1 LFKIQKD
8 KLGKIAAFLLVISFL
23 VYIFFFS
30 IDNLNYKIIFQEKEK
45 LILALLSTLY
55 ISIVTLI
62 ITLISG
68 FIFYLFQ
75 NINNVFFRTLS
86 KILREIIMGTPLLV
100 MIFLIVYVFGI
111 RIQIYNKTMLGI
123 ISLSLYMTP
132 YMANSYEAA
141 MSIISERQYLVME
154 LYDFNFFQKYRYIIL
169 PQIIK
174 PLLPSMINNL
184 SIIIKGSA
192 LLKIISVGEI
202 AYIITVISNK
212 SYASIEGYL
221 VMWIMYLIITI
232 PLSLLASHFAK
243 RFSV

>member
-1 LFKIQKD
+1 M
-8 KLGKIAAFLLVISFL
+8 VIIFF
-23 VYIFFFS
+23 VYILFFS
-30 IDNLNYKIIFQEKEK
+30 IDNLNYKIIFQDKEK
-45 LILALLSTLY
+45 LLLALLATLY
-55 ISIVTLI
+55 ISLLTLI
-62 ITLISG
+62 ISLVSG

-75 NINNVFFRTLS
+75 NIKNVFFRTLS
-86 KILREIIMGTPLLV
+86 KILRETIMGTPLLV

-111 RIQIYNKTMLGI
+111 RLKIYNKTVLGI
-123 ISLSLYMTP
+123 IALSLYMTP
-132 YMANSYEAA
+132 YMANSYESA

-154 LYDFNFFQKYRYIIL
+154 LYDFSLYQKYRYIII

-174 PLLPSMINNL
+174 PLIPSMINNL

-202 AYIITVISNK
+202 AYVITVISNK

-221 VMWIMYLIITI
+221 IMWIMYLIITI
-232 PLSLLASHFAK
+232 PLSLIASHFSK